1 MSRALSGL
9 AATRTLLVT
18 DEEMAIT
25 SRKYFH
31 QIVEV
36 DRRRSW
42 LRNSSHF
49 PNINSSLLLFEYY
62 IGY

>member
-25 SRKYFH
+25 SRKYYH

-36 DRRRSW
+36 DRRRSR
-42 LRNSSHF
+42 LRNPSHF
-49 PNINSSLLLFEYY
+49 PNINYSLLLFEYY
-62 IGY
+62 IGH